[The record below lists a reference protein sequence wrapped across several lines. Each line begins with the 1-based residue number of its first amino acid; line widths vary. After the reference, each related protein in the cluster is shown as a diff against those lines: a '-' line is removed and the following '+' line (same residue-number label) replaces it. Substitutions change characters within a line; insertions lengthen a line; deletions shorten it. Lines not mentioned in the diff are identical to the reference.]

1 MLKNEIIDNIE
12 KELSILLD
20 KLGEKRYIEFIK
32 GNVLLLI
39 YDQIDDELYSS
50 YIFDKKFLKLRT
62 SLILLKVLNHIKRYL
77 IIIFY
82 LTLL

>member
-1 MLKNEIIDNIE
+1 MMKNEIIDNIE

-50 YIFDKKFLKLRT
+50 YIFDKRFLMSIYQFLK
-62 SLILLKVLNHIKRYL
+62 SKNE
-77 IIIFY
+77 IIV
-82 LTLL
+82 

>member
-1 MLKNEIIDNIE
+1 MMKNEIIDNIE

-32 GNVLLLI
+32 GNILLSI

-50 YIFDKKFLKLRT
+50 YIFDKRFLMSIYQFLK
-62 SLILLKVLNHIKRYL
+62 SKNE
-77 IIIFY
+77 IIV
-82 LTLL
+82 

>member
-12 KELSILLD
+12 KELSILLY

-50 YIFDKKFLKLRT
+50 YIFDKKFLI
-62 SLILLKVLNHIKRYL
+62 SIYQFLKSNNENIV
-77 IIIFY
+77 
-82 LTLL
+82 

>member
-1 MLKNEIIDNIE
+1 MFKNEIIDNIE

-50 YIFDKKFLKLRT
+50 YIFDKKFLI
-62 SLILLKVLNHIKRYL
+62 SIYQFLKSNNENIV
-77 IIIFY
+77 
-82 LTLL
+82 

>member
-12 KELSILLD
+12 KELSILLY

-32 GNVLLLI
+32 ENVLLLI

-50 YIFDKKFLKLRT
+50 YIFDKKFLI
-62 SLILLKVLNHIKRYL
+62 SIYQFLKSNNENIV
-77 IIIFY
+77 
-82 LTLL
+82 

>member
-32 GNVLLLI
+32 ENVLLLI
-39 YDQIDDELYSS
+39 YDQIDYELYSS
-50 YIFDKKFLKLRT
+50 YIFDKKFLI
-62 SLILLKVLNHIKRYL
+62 SIYQFLKSNNENIV
-77 IIIFY
+77 
-82 LTLL
+82 

>member
-12 KELSILLD
+12 KELSILLY
-20 KLGEKRYIEFIK
+20 KLGEQRYIEFIK

-50 YIFDKKFLKLRT
+50 YIFDKKFLI
-62 SLILLKVLNHIKRYL
+62 SIYQFLKSNNENIV
-77 IIIFY
+77 
-82 LTLL
+82 

>member
-12 KELSILLD
+12 KELSILFD

-50 YIFDKKFLKLRT
+50 YIFDKKFLI
-62 SLILLKVLNHIKRYL
+62 SIYQFLKSNNENIV
-77 IIIFY
+77 
-82 LTLL
+82 

>member
-50 YIFDKKFLKLRT
+50 YIFDKRFLVSIYQFLK
-62 SLILLKVLNHIKRYL
+62 SNNEFINSGN
-77 IIIFY
+77 
-82 LTLL
+82 

>member
-50 YIFDKKFLKLRT
+50 YIFDKKFLI
-62 SLILLKVLNHIKRYL
+62 SIYQFLKSNNENIV
-77 IIIFY
+77 
-82 LTLL
+82 

>member
-32 GNVLLLI
+32 GNILLSI

-50 YIFDKKFLKLRT
+50 YIFDKRFLMSIYQFLK
-62 SLILLKVLNHIKRYL
+62 SKNE
-77 IIIFY
+77 IIV
-82 LTLL
+82 

>member
-12 KELSILLD
+12 KELSILLY

-32 GNVLLLI
+32 ENVLLLI

-50 YIFDKKFLKLRT
+50 YIFDKKFLI
-62 SLILLKVLNHIKRYL
+62 SIYQFLKSNNEK
-77 IIIFY
+77 
-82 LTLL
+82 

>member
-32 GNVLLLI
+32 GNVLLI

-50 YIFDKKFLKLRT
+50 YIFDKKFLI
-62 SLILLKVLNHIKRYL
+62 SIYQFLKSNNENIV
-77 IIIFY
+77 
-82 LTLL
+82 

>member
-12 KELSILLD
+12 KELCILLD

-50 YIFDKKFLKLRT
+50 YIFDKKFLI
-62 SLILLKVLNHIKRYL
+62 SIYQFLKSKNE
-77 IIIFY
+77 IIV
-82 LTLL
+82 

>member
-12 KELSILLD
+12 KELCILLD

-50 YIFDKKFLKLRT
+50 YIFDKKFLI
-62 SLILLKVLNHIKRYL
+62 SIYQFLKSNNENIV
-77 IIIFY
+77 
-82 LTLL
+82 

>member
-32 GNVLLLI
+32 ENVLLLI

-50 YIFDKKFLKLRT
+50 YIFDKKFLI
-62 SLILLKVLNHIKRYL
+62 SIYQFLKSNNENIV
-77 IIIFY
+77 
-82 LTLL
+82 

>member
-1 MLKNEIIDNIE
+1 MMKNEIIDNIE

-32 GNVLLLI
+32 GNILLSI

-50 YIFDKKFLKLRT
+50 YIFDKRFLVSIYQFLK
-62 SLILLKVLNHIKRYL
+62 SKNE
-77 IIIFY
+77 IIV
-82 LTLL
+82 

>member
-1 MLKNEIIDNIE
+1 MMKNEIIDNIE

-32 GNVLLLI
+32 GNILLSI

-50 YIFDKKFLKLRT
+50 YIFDKKFLI
-62 SLILLKVLNHIKRYL
+62 SIYQFLKSNNENIV
-77 IIIFY
+77 
-82 LTLL
+82 

>member
-50 YIFDKKFLKLRT
+50 YIFDKKFLI
-62 SLILLKVLNHIKRYL
+62 SIYQ
-77 IIIFY
+77 FF
-82 LTLL
+82 

>member
-1 MLKNEIIDNIE
+1 MMKNEIIDNIE

-32 GNVLLLI
+32 GNILLSI

-50 YIFDKKFLKLRT
+50 YIFDKRFLVSIYQFLK
-62 SLILLKVLNHIKRYL
+62 SNNEFINSGN
-77 IIIFY
+77 
-82 LTLL
+82 

>member
-20 KLGEKRYIEFIK
+20 KLGEKRYTEFIK
-32 GNVLLLI
+32 ENVLLLI

-50 YIFDKKFLKLRT
+50 YIFDKKFLI
-62 SLILLKVLNHIKRYL
+62 SIYQFLKSNNENIV
-77 IIIFY
+77 
-82 LTLL
+82 